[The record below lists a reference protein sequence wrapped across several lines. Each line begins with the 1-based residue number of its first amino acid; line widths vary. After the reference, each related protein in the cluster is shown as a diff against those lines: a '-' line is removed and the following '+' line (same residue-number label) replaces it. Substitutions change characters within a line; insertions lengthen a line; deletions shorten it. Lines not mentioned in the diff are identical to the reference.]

1 MKKKE
6 IFCFSIVFLFSA
18 LINQYYANQG
28 LFPHDSASHFDTGYR
43 ILLGDHPVKD
53 YWIVSG
59 FLVDYLQSLFFF
71 LFGTNWQ
78 IYVLHASILNGILA
92 SSVFYLFYRFNL
104 NIYLNL
110 FFSICFAI
118 LAYPTSGTPFVDHHS
133 TFFSLLGLFSVLLG
147 IKTNEKKY
155 WIITPIFLTMGLLC
169 KVVPAIYVI
178 AFLTVVLIYFS
189 IVKKK
194 YIFIS
199 YIFYGII
206 SAFFLFY
213 LLLKINDIDLYE
225 FIKQC
230 ILYPQSIGAQRFKN
244 FNFSLFGFFSN
255 YKFILISL
263 IPLFLVNF
271 KKALLIDKYILEKK
285 FIYFLL
291 ILLFSISLL
300 VHQVLTKN
308 QIFIF
313 FIIPVI
319 SAFTFVFIDLKKIF
333 MILII
338 IFTIFVTVKYHYRF
352 NENRKFHELTNV
364 NLEKSEQARLIDKKL
379 TGLKWITPQYPN
391 EPRKEIEE
399 INQILK
405 ILKNEKNNFIL
416 LTNYSFL
423 SAVLEIN
430 TLNLSRWYIFD
441 GTDHPRANSEF
452 YNDYKEI
459 FIRRVTNNRVNL
471 IYTVKPVNSS
481 EIYDF
486 IKRDCLEETK
496 LTNFLTQ
503 YRLRSR
509 ICFK

>member
-1 MKKKE
+1 
-6 IFCFSIVFLFSA
+6 
-18 LINQYYANQG
+18 
-28 LFPHDSASHFDTGYR
+28 
-43 ILLGDHPVKD
+43 
-53 YWIVSG
+53 
-59 FLVDYLQSLFFF
+59 
-71 LFGTNWQ
+71 
-78 IYVLHASILNGILA
+78 
-92 SSVFYLFYRFNL
+92 
-104 NIYLNL
+104 
-110 FFSICFAI
+110 
-118 LAYPTSGTPFVDHHS
+118 
-133 TFFSLLGLFSVLLG
+133 
-147 IKTNEKKY
+147 
-155 WIITPIFLTMGLLC
+155 
-169 KVVPAIYVI
+169 
-178 AFLTVVLIYFS
+178 
-189 IVKKK
+189 
-194 YIFIS
+194 
-199 YIFYGII
+199 
-206 SAFFLFY
+206 
-213 LLLKINDIDLYE
+213 
-225 FIKQC
+225 
-230 ILYPQSIGAQRFKN
+230 
-244 FNFSLFGFFSN
+244 
-255 YKFILISL
+255 
-263 IPLFLVNF
+263 
-271 KKALLIDKYILEKK
+271 
-285 FIYFLL
+285 
-291 ILLFSISLL
+291 
-300 VHQVLTKN
+300 
-308 QIFIF
+308 
-313 FIIPVI
+313 
-319 SAFTFVFIDLKKIF
+319 

-471 IYTVKPVNSS
+471 IYTIKPINSS

-486 IKRDCLEETK
+486 IKRDCLKETK